1 MKKIFGLNVSSN
13 KEIEEK
19 VKEELVEMYVLLK
32 EAREELLKKNS
43 INHDLFHRI
52 TIKLTVM
59 EGRYP
64 SLRNIP

>member
-52 TIKLTVM
+52 TVM
-59 EGRYP
+59 ESRYP